1 MAKYIALEDIITLDT
16 IVFKKGDEIIVNDG
30 QTLPQKIGST
40 FGSGELSIKLSSIKD
55 KVKLKEEFDIK
66 LSLLD
71 DEDEIKDYR
80 IQLDL
85 KVSRRK
91 AKEIENYL
99 RETLETML

>member
-66 LSLLD
+66 
-71 DEDEIKDYR
+71 
-80 IQLDL
+80 
-85 KVSRRK
+85 VSRKK

>member
-16 IVFKKGDEIIVNDG
+16 ILFKKVDEIIVNDG
-30 QTLPQKIGST
+30 QTSPVKIGA
-40 FGSGELSIKLSSIKD
+40 FGSGELSIKLSSIRD

-66 LSLLD
+66 ISTLE

-85 KVSRRK
+85 KMSRRK

-99 RETLETML
+99 RETLERMI

>member
-30 QTLPQKIGST
+30 QTLPQKIGGD
-40 FGSGELSIKLSSIKD
+40 FGSAELSIKLSTIKD

-66 LSLLD
+66 VSVLD

-85 KVSRRK
+85 KMSRKK
-91 AKEIENYL
+91 AKEIENFL
-99 RETLETML
+99 RETLESML